1 MVHGRSCFRPTHRPG
16 PHTCPRPL
24 PCPPLLVV
32 YAAASVTLVCL
43 RMARSMLLGVTRG
56 HPAPPADLRPAAAS
70 AAPASAQYQEQ
81 QQPAL
86 PPLRTKPAS
95 RHTPGLSLSPSA
107 SPRKA
112 HPAAAGA
119 AAALVEAVAS
129 KSAPCTPSALN
140 GGVAHLSNSSPPC
153 SPATAAA
160 SAELSG
166 GMTTKA
172 AATGRG
178 QSPCDSNTPPAAAT
192 GVPSTPIVA
201 EEPAD
206 TILQRNSVVAAA

>member
-1 MVHGRSCFRPTHRPG
+1 
-16 PHTCPRPL
+16 
-24 PCPPLLVV
+24 
-32 YAAASVTLVCL
+32 
-43 RMARSMLLGVTRG
+43 MARSMLLGVTRG